1 MNLPPRMTAT
11 TLRTAPL
18 LRRISG
24 LGFVALTLSGCA
36 SSVIT
41 RPDAVLERIHKEIAA
56 AAAPVA
62 NAQAPEAIESALL
75 PPLQMDAPKKGGG
88 EARFDISV
96 ANASAAQVFM
106 AIVEGTPYSML
117 VPPEVTGT
125 LTLTLKNVTVR
136 EVLDT
141 IRDLYGYEYRVEG
154 NRIFVQA
161 NVLQTRMYS
170 VNYLAGQR
178 RGSTNMSLTSTSIT
192 STGTSGSAS
201 VPNVAGQTQ
210 PAGSGATGGNAGGA
224 SITTTQDSD
233 FWRDIRSALASIV
246 GVAPETRCAEAQR
259 CVVINGS
266 SGVIVVRA
274 LPKEQ
279 AEVTR
284 YLRTTQLVVE
294 RQVMLEAK
302 IVNVTLSDQY
312 QAGVNWAGFGGAN
325 NRYLLGNQASSTT
338 LVGPAGKS
346 VQTSAGLADPL
357 DLRLQS
363 GGTTAVPGKNVGN
376 LVTGLAQGFYG
387 LAFQAANFAAM
398 LNFLESQG
406 SLQILSSPRVATL
419 NNQKAVLKVGNDEF
433 FVTNVSTTTTS
444 GTGATTT
451 SPTVTLQPF
460 FSGIALDVTP
470 QIDDGDQ
477 IILHIHPTIS
487 SVSEKTKTI
496 DLGSG
501 GQLILP
507 LAASAVNESDS
518 IVRVRDGNIVAIGG
532 LMRQE
537 QIGGRSGLP
546 GTSQQEFTL
555 LGQRARASS
564 KQEVVI
570 LIKPTIIREEA
581 DWREGLSETQMRL
594 QEFAPAAPV
603 RIQGK

>member
-1 MNLPPRMTAT
+1 MNLNSRSTEAAFCNARAPR
-11 TLRTAPL
+11 
-18 LRRISG
+18 G
-24 LGFVALTLSGCA
+24 LGLLVLAALLLSGCA

-41 RPDAVLERIHKEIAA
+41 RPGVVMENIHREIAA
-56 AAAPVA
+56 AATPMAKAEPPAAV
-62 NAQAPEAIESALL
+62 QSDLL
-75 PPLQMDAPKKGGG
+75 PPLQMESPKKGGG

-96 ANASAAQVFM
+96 ANAPAAQVFM

-125 LTLTLKNVTVR
+125 LTLSLKSVTVR
-136 EVLDT
+136 EVLET
-141 IRDLYGYEYRVEG
+141 IRDLYGYEFRLED
-154 NRIFVQA
+154 NRIFIQA
-161 NVLQTRMYS
+161 NVIQTRMYS

-178 RGSTNMSLTSTSIT
+178 RGSSNMSLTSTSIT
-192 STGTSGSAS
+192 STGSSGNAA
-201 VPNVAGQTQ
+201 VPNVAGAAQ
-210 PAGSGATGGNAGGA
+210 PAGAAAGGNSGGA
-224 SITTTQDSD
+224 SITTTNDSD
-233 FWRDIRSALASIV
+233 FWRDIRAALASIV
-246 GVAPETRCAEAQR
+246 GVAPDARCSETQR
-259 CVVINGS
+259 CVVINSS

-274 LPKEQ
+274 LPREL

-302 IVNVTLSDQY
+302 IINVTLSDQY
-312 QAGVNWAGFGGAN
+312 QAGVNWTGFGGSN
-325 NRYLLGNQASSTT
+325 NRYLLGSQSSSST
-338 LVGPAGKS
+338 LVGPGGRS
-346 VQTSAGLADPL
+346 VQTSAGLTEPL

-363 GGTTAVPGKNVGN
+363 GGASALPGKNVGN

-470 QIDDGDQ
+470 QIDEGDQ

-537 QIGGRSGLP
+537 QSGDRSGLP

-555 LGQRARASS
+555 LGQRGRASS

-570 LIKPTIIREEA
+570 LIKPTIIRDDA
-581 DWREGLSETQMRL
+581 DWREGLTETQSRL

-603 RIQGK
+603 RIQGN